1 MNKDNMITCP
11 QITPLISNDIVKI
24 FREEIT
30 DILKT
35 INKDFNLNVPLDE
48 LLTKY
53 EPDISKLGLK
63 LGIKKRNR
71 RTLPKEV
78 QCMGRKLDGL
88 QCTRSRRNNSEYCL
102 SHIKRLPYGRI
113 DDDTYQVKEKGKRGR
128 KKKVYN
134 FDDGEYIAT
143 RTEIINGTEY
153 LVDKDNYV
161 YTYDIEKP
169 VFMGIKVGEEIQG
182 VS

>member
-1 MNKDNMITCP
+1 MNNQIVCP

-24 FREEIT
+24 FREEIA
-30 DILKT
+30 DILKSV
-35 INKDFNLNVPLDE
+35 NRDFNLEISNEE
-48 LLTKY
+48 LITKY

-88 QCTRSRRNNSEYCL
+88 QCTRSRRNNSEFCL

-128 KKKVYN
+128 KKKVFT
-134 FDDGEYIAT
+134 FDEEEYIAT
-143 RTEIINGTEY
+143 RSEIIDGTEY
-153 LVDKDNYV
+153 LVDKDNNV

-169 VFMGIKVGEEIQG
+169 VFMGIKVGEVIQS
-182 VS
+182 V